1 MTYSS
6 EISRKNP
13 GLFIFLID
21 QSRSMSHKIGGSTRS
36 KAVEAADAINRQ
48 LNELIN
54 RCTKSE
60 GIRDYFEVGII
71 GYGSAR
77 GTAISLLADSTL
89 VPISEL
95 ESRILKME
103 KRMQTIED
111 QEVEYE
117 LPIWFEPIA
126 ASDTP
131 MVRAFNLAE
140 SWAKDW
146 AAEHPDSFP
155 PVLINISDGE
165 ATDGDPKEV
174 ADKIFEISTSD
185 GKAMVWNCHL
195 SRNDMQPVS
204 FPSDTSKLPEDKY
217 AHTMFDMSSEL
228 PDNMLAIAREEYTI
242 VDDGA
247 RGYVFNAQLED
258 LIKLLD
264 IGTRAV
270 SSLMR

>member
-21 QSRSMSHKIGGSTRS
+21 QSRSMSHKIGGSDRS
-36 KAVEAADAINRQ
+36 KAIEAADAINRQ

-60 GIRDYFEVGII
+60 GIRDYFEIGII
-71 GYGSAR
+71 GYGGAR
-77 GTAISLLADSTL
+77 GQAFSLLKDSTL

-103 KRMQTIED
+103 NRTQVIED

-131 MVRAFNLAE
+131 MVKGLQLAE
-140 SWAKDW
+140 EWAKDW
-146 AAEHPDSFP
+146 AAEHPESFP
-155 PVLINISDGE
+155 PIIINISDGE
-165 ATDGDPKEV
+165 ATDGNPMDV
-174 ADKIFEISTSD
+174 AGNIFSISTSAGD
-185 GKAMVWNCHL
+185 AMIWTCHL
-195 SRNDMQPVS
+195 SSNKIEPVS
-204 FPSDTSKLPEDKY
+204 FPNDSSSLPEDRY
-217 AHTMFDMSSEL
+217 AQTMFQMSSTL
-228 PDNMLAIAREEYTI
+228 PDNMVAIAREEYTD
-242 VDDGA
+242 VEDGA
-247 RGYVFNAQLED
+247 KGYVFNAQLED

>member
-21 QSRSMSHKIGGSTRS
+21 QSRSMSHKIGGSDRS
-36 KAVEAADAINRQ
+36 KSVEAADAINRQ

-60 GIRDYFEVGII
+60 GIRDYFEVGVI

-77 GTAISLLADSTL
+77 DTAISLLADSTL

-103 KRMQTIED
+103 KRKQTIED

-131 MVRAFNLAE
+131 MVRGLKLAE
-140 SWAKDW
+140 KWAKDW
-146 AAEHPDSFP
+146 ATKHADSFP
-155 PVLINISDGE
+155 PVIINISDGE
-165 ATDGDPKEV
+165 ATDGDPKKT
-174 ADKIFEISTSD
+174 ADKILKIETTD
-185 GKAMVWNCHL
+185 GNAMIWNCHL
-195 SRNDMQPVS
+195 SRDKTDPIS
-204 FPSDTSKLPEDKY
+204 FPNDIKKLPEDKY
-217 AHTMFDMSSEL
+217 AHTMFEMSSPL
-228 PDNMLAIAREEYTI
+228 PDEMIAIAREEYQT
-242 VDDGA
+242 VEKGA

>member
-21 QSRSMSHKIGGSTRS
+21 QSRSMSHKIGGSSRS
-36 KAVEAADAINRQ
+36 KAIEAADAINRQ

-60 GIRDYFEVGII
+60 GIRDYFEIGII
-71 GYGSAR
+71 GYGTAR
-77 GTAISLLADSTL
+77 GQAMSLLADSTL

-103 KRMQTIED
+103 KRTQVIED

-131 MVRAFNLAE
+131 MVRGLNLAE

-155 PVLINISDGE
+155 PVIINISDGE
-165 ATDGDPKEV
+165 ATDGSPKEI
-174 ADKIFEISTSD
+174 AEKIFEISTSD
-185 GKAMVWNCHL
+185 GNAMIWNCHL
-195 SRNDMQPVS
+195 SGSKLEPIS
-204 FPSDTSKLPEDKY
+204 FPSDASSLPEDKY
-217 AHTMFDMSSEL
+217 AHTMFEMSSVL
-228 PDNMLAIAREEYTI
+228 PDNMLAIAREEYQE
-242 VDDGA
+242 VEDGA

-270 SSLMR
+270 SSMMR